1 MKGIKGFSTYTDVK
15 RLYPLTFG
23 KKKYSV
29 PPRGSTIRKNAYQ
42 KFSSQRQ
49 RLETVVSLL
58 IRHTCRSVC
67 TSLPKF
73 EIKLQRT
80 PHSILV

>member
-15 RLYPLTFG
+15 RLYPLKFG
-23 KKKYSV
+23 KKKYSDLLL
-29 PPRGSTIRKNAYQ
+29 KNAYQ
-42 KFSSQRQ
+42 KFSSQKQ

-58 IRHTCRSVC
+58 IRHTRRSVR

>member
-1 MKGIKGFSTYTDVK
+1 MKGMKGFSTYTDVK

-29 PPRGSTIRKNAYQ
+29 LLRKNAYQ
-42 KFSSQRQ
+42 RFSSQRQ

-67 TSLPKF
+67 TSLPEF

>member
-15 RLYPLTFG
+15 RLYPLKFG
-23 KKKYSV
+23 KKKYSDLL
-29 PPRGSTIRKNAYQ
+29 RKNAYQ